1 MLLLLP
7 KNRLQWG
14 PAAVAPVSGSVWVDS
29 EGYLQLELKLNKFE
43 ISNSFI
49 WLISQPGSGK
59 GVGIFY
65 LNKWARG
72 AQAAQDTGVS
82 QLTRTHYNLNICSLT
97 S

>member
-1 MLLLLP
+1 MGRFRGLSLARI
-7 KNRLQWG
+7 KIEQACN
-14 PAAVAPVSGSVWVDS
+14 SD
-29 EGYLQLELKLNKFE
+29 
-43 ISNSFI
+43 SFI
-49 WLISQPGSGK
+49 WLSSEPGSGK

-82 QLTRTHYNLNICSLT
+82 ELTRTHYNPNICSLT